1 MGKKWQIQT
10 MALAVVVALGLQGCS
25 PSFRNHGFVPREDQM
40 ADISVGQDTRETVA
54 QKIGGP
60 SASSLRRNDAW
71 YYVESRFRH
80 VGFQAPREIE
90 REVLRIRFDQSG
102 RVANIERF
110 GLENGQIVRLSTRVT
125 ETVTTD
131 RGFLGRIFGG
141 LGQGSASALLN

>member
-1 MGKKWQIQT
+1 MGNRVQFHT
-10 MALAVVVALGLQGCS
+10 MALAVVVLLGLQACS

-40 ADISVGQDTRETVA
+40 ADIAIGRDTRETVA

-90 REVLRIRFDQSG
+90 REVLRIRFDSAG
-102 RVANIERF
+102 RVANVERF
-110 GLENGQIVRLSTRVT
+110 GLENGQVVRLSTRVT

-131 RGFLGRIFGG
+131 RGFLGQIFGG